1 MGRWSD
7 YIWWTEFMA
16 TLSGPLRVRER
27 EDPLQ
32 LALPNSHPGKWWKG
46 HPEERQHRLPGAY
59 QCKQTILADL
69 RRAHFGS

>member
-32 LALPNSHPGKWWKG
+32 LALRNSLPEVGGKDTLKRG
-46 HPEERQHRLPGAY
+46 STGFPERTSANRP
-59 QCKQTILADL
+59 
-69 RRAHFGS
+69 F